1 MRRLLYLLVIFLIFL
16 IVFSILINPELFFM
30 NITSTLSIWLFK
42 VYPSVFTFY
51 TISSLL
57 LNTNILNKFVY
68 YVRFILKKLRF
79 KNQKNLNLFILSIFT
94 GNPSSSGIIGE
105 AIEKNELT
113 VSNANNL
120 LKCSSFQNPIFI
132 LAFLYPYSLKY
143 ALIVILVH
151 VLSNLIIT
159 LYLNRKNEYTKI
171 ENTSLKFNFKELLK
185 SINNV
190 IYILLI
196 ISSMMVFSN
205 IIIYSISTALDYLN
219 LKNTVTILILSQLEI
234 SRGMTSIISLN
245 LDNILFY
252 LIVTFTVAFNGL
264 SIHLQVYNIISKY
277 NLKYKNF
284 FNFRIIQGVISVILL
299 IIFFLI
305 EKSLIILGF

>member
-1 MRRLLYLLVIFLIFL
+1 MKKLLYLLILFLISL
-16 IVFSILINPELFFM
+16 IVFSILIDPEAFFL
-30 NITSTLSIWLFK
+30 NITSTLSLWLFK

-57 LNTNILNKFVY
+57 LNTNILNKIIY
-68 YVRFILKKLRF
+68 YTRFIFKKLRF
-79 KNQKNLNLFILSIFT
+79 SNQNTLNIFILSIFT
-94 GNPSSSGIIGE
+94 GNPSSSGLIVE

-113 VSNANNL
+113 VTNANNL

-132 LAFLYPYSLKY
+132 LAFLFPYSLKY
-143 ALIVILVH
+143 ALIVIFVH
-151 VLSNLIIT
+151 VLSNIIIT
-159 LYLNRKNEYTKI
+159 LFLNRKNDYTKI
-171 ENTSLKFNFKELLK
+171 QNIGLKFDLKDILK

-190 IYILLI
+190 IYLLLI

-205 IIIYSISTALDYLN
+205 IIIFSISTAIDYLN
-219 LKNTVTILILSQLEI
+219 FNNIFTILILSQAEI

-245 LDNILFY
+245 LDKIVFY
-252 LIVTFTVAFNGL
+252 LIVSFTVAFNGL

-284 FNFRIIQGVISVILL
+284 FSYRIIQGLISMFLL
-299 IIFFLI
+299 ILFFII
-305 EKSLIILGF
+305 EKSLI

>member
-1 MRRLLYLLVIFLIFL
+1 MKKLLYLLILFLISL
-16 IVFSILINPELFFM
+16 IVFSILIDPEAFFL
-30 NITSTLSIWLFK
+30 NITSTLSLWLFK

-57 LNTNILNKFVY
+57 LNTNILNKIIY
-68 YVRFILKKLRF
+68 YTRFIFKKLRF
-79 KNQKNLNLFILSIFT
+79 SNQNTLNIFILSIFT
-94 GNPSSSGIIGE
+94 GNPSSSGLIVE

-113 VSNANNL
+113 VTNANNL

-132 LAFLYPYSLKY
+132 LAFLFPYSLKY
-143 ALIVILVH
+143 ALIVIFVH
-151 VLSNLIIT
+151 VLSNIIIT
-159 LYLNRKNEYTKI
+159 LFLNRKNDYTKI
-171 ENTSLKFNFKELLK
+171 QNIGLKFDLKDILK

-190 IYILLI
+190 IYLLLI

-205 IIIYSISTALDYLN
+205 IIIFSISTAIDYLN
-219 LKNTVTILILSQLEI
+219 FNNIFTILILSQAEI

-245 LDNILFY
+245 LDKIVFY
-252 LIVTFTVAFNGL
+252 LIVSFTVAFNGL

-284 FNFRIIQGVISVILL
+284 FNYRIIQGLISMFLL
-299 IIFFLI
+299 ILFFII
-305 EKSLIILGF
+305 EKSLI